1 MRPISQ
7 NIRFFIFYSQ
17 IIILFL
23 ILMMSGCTHFKPG
36 NEPNSSTQ
44 NELKQSFFSNG
55 NLEYEAEFVNGKL
68 DGVSKVWLEDGTLYS
83 VSQYSNDQPHGA
95 WKKFHPNGK
104 LLFAVN
110 YKYEEKHGTEKWYY
124 ENGQV
129 KSEQEFEY
137 GNAKSGIIRWNFDGT
152 LLY

>member
-1 MRPISQ
+1 MRPTSQ
-7 NIRFFIFYSQ
+7 NFSYIFFYSQ
-17 IIILFL
+17 NLILFL
-23 ILMMSGCTHFKPG
+23 ILIFGGCTFFKPG
-36 NEPNSSTQ
+36 NDTILSTQ
-44 NELKQSFFSNG
+44 KKVERSFFSNG
-55 NLEYEAEFVNGKL
+55 NLEFEAEFINGKL
-68 DGVSKVWLEDGTLYS
+68 DGISKVWLEDGTLYS

-95 WKKFHPNGK
+95 WKIFHPNGK

-110 YKYEEKHGTEKWYY
+110 YEYEEKHGTEKWYY

-137 GNAKSGIIRWNFDGT
+137 GNAKSVIIRWNFDGT

>member
-1 MRPISQ
+1 MRPASQ
-7 NIRFFIFYSQ
+7 NIRFIIFYSQ

-23 ILMMSGCTHFKPG
+23 YLMISGCTHFKPE
-36 NEPNSSTQ
+36 NEPNPSTQ
-44 NELKQSFFSNG
+44 KEVKQSFFSNG

-68 DGVSKVWLEDGTLYS
+68 DGTSKVWLEDGTLYS

-95 WKKFHPNGK
+95 WKKFHQNGK

-110 YKYEEKHGTEKWYY
+110 YEYGEKHGTEKWYY

>member
-1 MRPISQ
+1 MRPASQ
-7 NIRFFIFYSQ
+7 NNQFIFFYSQ
-17 IIILFL
+17 ILILFL
-23 ILMMSGCTHFKPG
+23 ILIISGCTHINNRNKP
-36 NEPNSSTQ
+36 NLSSQ
-44 NELKQSFFSNG
+44 KKVERSYFSNG
-55 NLEYEAEFVNGKL
+55 NMEYEAEFVNGKL
-68 DGVSKVWLEDGTLYS
+68 DGISKVWLEDGTLFS
-83 VSQYSNDQPHGA
+83 VSQYSNDHPHGN

-104 LLFAVN
+104 LMFELN
-110 YKYEEKHGTEKWYY
+110 YEYGEKHGTEKWYY